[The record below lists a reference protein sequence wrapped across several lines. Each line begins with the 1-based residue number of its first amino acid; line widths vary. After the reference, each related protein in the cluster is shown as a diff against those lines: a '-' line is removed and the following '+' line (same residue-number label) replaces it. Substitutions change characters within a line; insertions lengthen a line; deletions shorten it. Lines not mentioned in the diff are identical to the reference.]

1 MEIYSKKV
9 NVSAKNSIL
18 FETLTNCNNMGKYI
32 PNDKIKGWQ
41 STVDSCSFSIEG
53 AGKVEMMIVEK
64 RPFSAVVFSIGSAA
78 AKDVKVVFHID
89 ETNENSCDIYAE
101 ASLEIPFFMTQI
113 LKNPLQK
120 FIDMLIDY
128 IKIAAEKR

>member
-9 NVSAKNSIL
+9 NVSAKSSTL

-32 PNDKIKGWQ
+32 PNDKIKDWQ
-41 STVDSCSFSIEG
+41 STVDNCSFSVAG
-53 AGKVEMMIVEK
+53 VGKVEMAIMEK
-64 RPFSAVVFSIGSAA
+64 RPFSAIVFSIGSVA
-78 AKDVKVVFHID
+78 AKDVKVVFCID
-89 ETNENSCDIYAE
+89 ETNEATCELYAE
-101 ASLEIPFFMTQI
+101 ASLDVPLFMSQI

-128 IKIAAEKR
+128 IKIEAEK